1 HCRNSFL
8 IHAVLVT
15 PSLTSNFST
24 FDHFSLLV
32 FYRPIIMSAP
42 KDLSLWNSKKEVLY
56 DLFIRRNNKLKD
68 VKTIMERDHEFPN
81 SLKLSEYECVLRVF
95 KFRKYLKADDW
106 RLSVGPKIAKRQ
118 AKGKHSEVL
127 LNGSKVQNIDRK
139 IRRAHTGKRS
149 HYQTGHNVE
158 LPHGVVIRTTSPQPS
173 TPVLPAAPFHCG
185 PGQPSSE
192 PGVKKVENQS
202 DRRPRVG

>member
-1 HCRNSFL
+1 
-8 IHAVLVT
+8 
-15 PSLTSNFST
+15 
-24 FDHFSLLV
+24 
-32 FYRPIIMSAP
+32 MSAP

-149 HYQTGHNVE
+149 HYQTGQSTASNQMDLAYFQMLTMLRAQCGTPSWSSHQNHIAATFNSCASRSAVP
-158 LPHGVVIRTTSPQPS
+158 LWPRTT
-173 TPVLPAAPFHCG
+173 
-185 PGQPSSE
+185 
-192 PGVKKVENQS
+192 VE
-202 DRRPRVG
+202 